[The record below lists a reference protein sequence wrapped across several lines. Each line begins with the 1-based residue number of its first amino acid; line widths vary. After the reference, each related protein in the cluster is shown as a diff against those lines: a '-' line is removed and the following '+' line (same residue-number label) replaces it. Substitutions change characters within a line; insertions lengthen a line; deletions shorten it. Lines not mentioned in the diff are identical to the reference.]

1 MRGGFSHG
9 FHTGFHT
16 DFFSHSR
23 LHTASFSHTL
33 SSHTDFPRPSTALS
47 LPQLSIVSSFL
58 RGASDTQPEGSRA
71 DGSFWIVLNVGCTS
85 VRVLG
90 AGGWRGQRRSE
101 LASEGVT
108 VLWPISWPDAH
119 EHIQFS

>member
-1 MRGGFSHG
+1 M
-9 FHTGFHT
+9 
-16 DFFSHSR
+16 
-23 LHTASFSHTL
+23 
-33 SSHTDFPRPSTALS
+33 
-47 LPQLSIVSSFL
+47 SSFL

-108 VLWPISWPDAH
+108 VVWPISWPDAH
-119 EHIQFS
+119 EHTQFSRAVAFNAAMTPTLSGCAGRLGC